1 MMHIGRKEHNR
12 AVEAAR
18 TAIELDPSNASG
30 HAALARAYWFGKGML
45 DEGITELEHTVAL
58 APDSGYAYLQLALLY
73 TLRERYERAEHAAN
87 KAVELQQSALSGSEG
102 LQILGAHIRLGYVY
116 YRQHR
121 LDEAI
126 EQFQVGL
133 SFLDST
139 GHALRDR
146 TLIEAHQ
153 KLSAAYHCQGDR
165 EGADRHYELA
175 VRGFKDRVGM
185 GVNDG
190 STTYYIASLHGL
202 RGDAEAAV
210 KYLAKAI
217 ELLPALAR
225 VRAEIDPD
233 FDPVRE
239 EAAFT
244 ALMAGTPAATA

>member
-1 MMHIGRKEHNR
+1 
-12 AVEAAR
+12 
-18 TAIELDPSNASG
+18 
-30 HAALARAYWFGKGML
+30 
-45 DEGITELEHTVAL
+45 
-58 APDSGYAYLQLALLY
+58 
-73 TLRERYERAEHAAN
+73 
-87 KAVELQQSALSGSEG
+87 
-102 LQILGAHIRLGYVY
+102 
-116 YRQHR
+116 
-121 LDEAI
+121 
-126 EQFQVGL
+126 
-133 SFLDST
+133 
-139 GHALRDR
+139 
-146 TLIEAHQ
+146 
-153 KLSAAYHCQGDR
+153 
-165 EGADRHYELA
+165 
-175 VRGFKDRVGM
+175 M